1 MRLRIPFHALLALS
15 FAAAAHAQGGLAGTV
30 RTTEGTPVP
39 HLVLT
44 VDGPGGPRHVITGPE
59 GRFVVPGLSPGRYS
73 ASLDAPGFRLS
84 PAPEA
89 LVGAE
94 EVRLDLTLSPAPVRE
109 HVLVSATRGEAAQS
123 TLGVTATVLD
133 RERIVERE
141 ASTFLAL
148 LQEVPGVAVAR
159 TGGVGPQASIFIRG
173 GDSNSA
179 RVLVDGVAVNEPGG
193 EHNFGPEI
201 PLELERVEVVRG
213 AASSLYGT
221 DALAG
226 VVHLITRRARPGPAD
241 VQAEVEG
248 GRFDWFRAQA
258 GLSGRS
264 RGFGWTAGGL
274 HLQTDNQEPNSA
286 FRQNG
291 VAVSGGF
298 QADRT
303 GVRVVLRGDD
313 TEHGTPGQTAYGR
326 PDLDATFDR
335 RAVVAAA
342 HLRHV
347 RGPLTHH
354 VRAGYASM
362 DWLSRNPLD
371 SGPYVPRWEDRV
383 APFAFFDFTN
393 AAGFQH
399 DTSRK
404 SGGYQVEAQAGAR
417 HLLTAGV
424 DVEREE
430 GALGSRSEPLIH
442 PGRTNAGVY
451 VQDRVVAGTRLFATL
466 GGRVERNDSFGT
478 TVVPR
483 AALAFR
489 ARGGEAP
496 LTLRASA
503 GAGVKEPSF
512 FESFGVSFFAQG
524 NPGLRPERSRTF
536 DLGVEQRLFGDRLR
550 AEATAFHHDY
560 RDQIAY
566 HVVDPATFQGSWTN
580 LGRTRARGLELS
592 AEASPFAAVRLAA
605 HYTLLDGEVIE
616 SGDAF
621 DNPVYAVGRTLLRRP
636 RHQGGV
642 SARWRGGPVGLG
654 ADLVLVGRRA
664 DSDFLS
670 LGLEG
675 NEAYARLD
683 ARARV
688 TLARGIEALV
698 VGENLL
704 DRRYQEV
711 LGYPALGRS
720 VRALLRYRRDAGR
733 P

>member
-1 MRLRIPFHALLALS
+1 MRLHAQLLAILALS
-15 FAAAAHAQGGLAGTV
+15 AAATAQPLGGLAGTV
-30 RTTEGTPVP
+30 RTAEGTRVP
-39 HLVLT
+39 HLILFVE
-44 VDGPGGPRHVITGPE
+44 GPGGARRVVTGPE
-59 GRFVVPGLSPGRYS
+59 GRFVVAGLPPGRYT
-73 ASLDAPGFRLS
+73 ATVQAPGFRLS
-84 PAPEA
+84 PAAQAFVEA
-89 LVGAE
+89 A

-109 HVLVSATRGEAAQS
+109 HVLVTATRGEATQS

-141 ASTFLAL
+141 ASTFVAL
-148 LQEVPGVAVAR
+148 LQEVPGVSVAR

-201 PLELERVEVVRG
+201 PLELERVEIVRG

-226 VVHLITRRARPGPAD
+226 VVQLITRRARPGPVA
-241 VQAEVEG
+241 VQAEVDG

-258 GLSGRS
+258 GASGRS
-264 RGFGWTAGGL
+264 GAFDWTAGGL
-274 HLQTDNQEPNSA
+274 HLRTNNQEPNSA
-286 FRQNG
+286 FLQNAA
-291 VAVSGGF
+291 AVSGGF
-298 QADRT
+298 QADQT
-303 GVRVVLRGDD
+303 AVRVVLRGED

-335 RAVVAAA
+335 RSAVAAA
-342 HLRHV
+342 HLRHA

-362 DWLSRNPLD
+362 SWLSRNPLD

-383 APFAFFDFTN
+383 APFAFFDLTN
-393 AAGFQH
+393 PLGFQH
-399 DTSRK
+399 DTGRA

-424 DVEREE
+424 DLEREE

-442 PGRTNAGVY
+442 PGRTNVGLY
-451 VQDRVVAGTRLFATL
+451 VQDRFVAGTRVFATL
-466 GGRVERNDSFGT
+466 GGRLERNASFGT

-496 LTLRASA
+496 LTVRASA

-524 NPGLRPERSRTF
+524 NPHLRPERSRTF
-536 DLGVEQRLFGDRLR
+536 DLGVEQRLLSDRLR
-550 AEATAFHHDY
+550 VEAVAFHHDY

-566 HVVDPATFQGSWTN
+566 HVLDPATFQGSWTN
-580 LGRTRARGLELS
+580 LGRARARGLELS
-592 AEASPFAAVRLAA
+592 ADASPSAAARLAA
-605 HYTLLDGEVIE
+605 RYTLLDGEVLE

-621 DNPVYAVGRTLLRRP
+621 DNPVYAVGRSLLRRP
-636 RHQGGV
+636 RHQGAL
-642 SARWRGGPVGLG
+642 SARWRSGRVGLG
-654 ADLVLVGRRA
+654 MDVVLVGRRA

-670 LGLEG
+670 LGLEDNRG
-675 NEAYARLD
+675 YTRLD

-688 TLARGIEALV
+688 SLARGIEAVLL
-698 VGENLL
+698 GENLL

-720 VRALLRYRRDAGR
+720 VRVGLRYRRDGSR